1 MGRERRRPR
10 RPTLLDRVRE
20 NRTQRK
26 AVPAFPNYTQIPS
39 LLSIRAWWVVRA
51 TGVVAT
57 LVVVV
62 LCVAVAKT
70 GLRIVW
76 GIGIPLLPIL
86 FFIAPGLW
94 RNICPLAASN
104 QTPRVWGW
112 TRALGGA
119 GWLKRY
125 GYLISISLFVA
136 FKTLRKV
143 GLRPADPGGNDTTA
157 TLF

>member
-94 RNICPLAASN
+94 RTSARSRRRIRPPAY
-104 QTPRVWGW
+104 
-112 TRALGGA
+112 GA
-119 GWLKRY
+119 GRGPWE
-125 GYLISISLFVA
+125 A
-136 FKTLRKV
+136 
-143 GLRPADPGGNDTTA
+143 PAG
-157 TLF
+157 